1 MDFSYENE
9 RLVLTINC
17 LQELD
22 DIVKE
27 TEKRPKKVI
36 VKNGA
41 RLTMTKIQQY
51 FRSAMMSE
59 VEEIEIVGGWNRVYR
74 SVKNS
79 DVLSERKTRGC
90 QRCGWDFVGQWV
102 GFSGLQKH

>member
-51 FRSAMMSE
+51 FR
-59 VEEIEIVGGWNRVYR
+59 
-74 SVKNS
+74 
-79 DVLSERKTRGC
+79 